1 MGDILLVMQNKN
13 RKCVSHMSKSMPRLE
28 GKYKNVHLPQIYMKF
43 KSLFLQVTHTNS
55 ILCSITSSSL

>member
-28 GKYKNVHLPQIYMKF
+28 GKYKNVHLQNFTNLHEVQITVFTGHVYKQYF
-43 KSLFLQVTHTNS
+43 V
-55 ILCSITSSSL
+55 